1 MTLMIAT
8 ESRLHCQ
15 DFPMVH
21 ISIDTRCEFDVND
34 RIPTLKC
41 NKFATRA
48 QIFLQIYF
56 LNLKNLD

>member
-1 MTLMIAT
+1 MTLLTAT

-15 DFPMVH
+15 DFSMVH

-41 NKFATRA
+41 HKFATRA
-48 QIFLQIYF
+48 QIFLQTYF
-56 LNLKNLD
+56 HNFKKS